1 MPWSDCW
8 IDSASLLMCNGKEER
23 VTVGSR
29 MGSPSVVNTADV
41 TMTEI
46 KSSVLEEMTPG
57 EAVDP
62 WTLIKRIQDATGI
75 SSYDLKAAIWYLIG
89 DRSVRLDEGLNV
101 VRIEQASGN

>member
-1 MPWSDCW
+1 
-8 IDSASLLMCNGKEER
+8 
-23 VTVGSR
+23 
-29 MGSPSVVNTADV
+29 VVNTAGI

-46 KSSVLEEMTPG
+46 KSSVLEEMMPG

-62 WTLIKRIQDATGI
+62 LMLIRRIQDATGI

-101 VRIEQASGN
+101 VRVEQASGK